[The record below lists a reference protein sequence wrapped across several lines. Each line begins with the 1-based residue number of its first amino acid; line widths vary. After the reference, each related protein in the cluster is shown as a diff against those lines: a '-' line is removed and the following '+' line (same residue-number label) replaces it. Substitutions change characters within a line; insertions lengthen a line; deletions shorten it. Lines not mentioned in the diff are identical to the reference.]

1 MCGIVGYTNSITNN
15 QDVIENMLKKITHR
29 GPDDQGYYQD
39 SCISLGMQRL
49 SIIDLNS
56 GKQPLFNEDKSLIL
70 IFNGEIYNYQ
80 NLRDKLISLGH
91 IFNTN
96 SDSEVIIH
104 GYEEYGND
112 VVNHL
117 IGMFAFAIYN
127 LHTNKLFLARD
138 IFGIKPLFY
147 TIINNQLVFASEI
160 KALFEYP
167 GVKKIFNEDCLASYL
182 AFQYNPLTE
191 TFYKG
196 IYQLLPSHYLEFND
210 AIKLTHYFKF
220 KYNINS
226 HLNEN
231 EAIKIIET
239 TMKDSI
245 TQHQLADVEMGSFLS
260 GGIDSSYLVANSQVK
275 KTFSVGFEDPQCNE
289 LPLAK
294 ELCKQLEIENYQK
307 TITKE
312 EFWQS
317 VPTILKILD
326 EPVADPS
333 IIPLYHVSK
342 LASQHVKVVLSGEGA
357 DELFGGY
364 NIYQTPLTLA
374 PTKIIPY
381 SIRKKIK
388 NILLNSN
395 CNFKGKQYLIRAG
408 QTIEERF
415 IGNAFIFQYD
425 ELKKLIKPQWHIYQP
440 QTLTNPYY
448 REVTKYDDITKMQY
462 IDLNFWLRGDI
473 LRKADHISMA
483 NSLEVRV
490 PYLDKEV
497 WLTSSILPTQFRV
510 NKKATKY
517 IFRKTA
523 EKSLPLKNSQRKK
536 LGFPVPINEWL
547 KEETYYKQIK
557 DMFNS
562 SIAQKYFNCNY
573 LNNLL
578 DNHFKGIHNNA
589 RKIWTVYI
597 FLTWYSYNF
606 NIIQHQ
612 PLSNNTNL

>member
-1 MCGIVGYTNSITNN
+1 MCGILGYTNCITNN
-15 QDVIENMLKKITHR
+15 QNVIENMLKKITHR

-39 SCISLGMQRL
+39 NHISLGMRRL
-49 SIIDLNS
+49 SIIDLNC
-56 GKQPLFNEDKSLIL
+56 GKQPIFNEDKSLIL
-70 IFNGEIYNYQ
+70 VFNGEIYNYQ
-80 NLRDKLISLGH
+80 NLKNKLLSLGH
-91 IFNTN
+91 IFTTN

-104 GYEEYGND
+104 GYEEYGNN

-117 IGMFAFAIYN
+117 RGMFAFAIYN
-127 LHTNKLFLARD
+127 LHTNSLYIARD

-147 TIINNQLVFASEI
+147 TIVNKQLIFASEI

-167 GVKKIFNEDCLASYL
+167 GIEKIFNEDCLASYL

-196 IYQLLPSHYLEFND
+196 IFQLLPAHYLEFND
-210 AIKLTHYFKF
+210 TLKLTHYFKL

-226 HLNEN
+226 HLSEN
-231 EAIKIIET
+231 KAIRLIET

-245 TQHQLADVEMGSFLS
+245 DKHQLADVEMGAFLS
-260 GGIDSSYLVANSQVK
+260 GGIDSSYLAANSQVK
-275 KTFSVGFEDPQCNE
+275 KTFSIGFENPQCNE
-289 LPLAK
+289 LPLVK
-294 ELCKQLEIENYQK
+294 EFSQQLKIENYQK

-333 IIPLYHVSK
+333 IIPLYHLSK

-374 PTKIIPY
+374 PTKIIPFY
-381 SIRKKIK
+381 IRKKIK
-388 NILLNSN
+388 NILLKSN
-395 CNFKGKQYLIRAG
+395 YNFKGKQYLIRAG
-408 QTIEERF
+408 QTVEERF
-415 IGNAFIFQYD
+415 IGNAFIFQNN
-425 ELKKLIKPQWHIYQP
+425 ELNKLIKPQHHIYQP
-440 QTLTNPYY
+440 QILTNPYY
-448 REVTKYDDITKMQY
+448 REVAQYDDITKMQY

-497 WLTSSILPTQFRV
+497 WLMSSTLPTRLRV

-523 EKSLPLKNSQRKK
+523 AKSLPPKNTKRKK

-547 KEETYYKQIK
+547 KEEQYYQQIK
-557 DMFNS
+557 ELFNGP
-562 SIAQKYFNCNY
+562 IAQKYFNCDY
-573 LNNLL
+573 LNELL
-578 DNHFKGIHNNA
+578 DNHFQNIHNNA

-597 FLTWYSYNF
+597 FIIWYHYNF
-606 NIIQHQ
+606 N
-612 PLSNNTNL
+612 

>member
-1 MCGIVGYTNSITNN
+1 MCGIIGYTNSITNN
-15 QDVIENMLKKITHR
+15 QNVIEKMLKKITHR
-29 GPDDQGYYQD
+29 APDDQGYYQD
-39 SCISLGMQRL
+39 SSISLGMRRL
-49 SIIDLNS
+49 SIIDLDH

-70 IFNGEIYNYQ
+70 VFNGEIYNYQ
-80 NLRDKLISLGH
+80 SLRNKLKSLGH
-91 IFNTN
+91 VFTSN

-112 VVNHL
+112 IVNHL
-117 IGMFAFAIYN
+117 RGMFAFAIYN
-127 LHTNKLFLARD
+127 LHTSTLFIARD

-147 TIINNQLVFASEI
+147 TIVNNQLVFASEI

-167 GVKKIFNEDCLASYL
+167 GVEKQFNEDCLASYL

-196 IYQLLPSHYLEFND
+196 IFQLLPAHYLEFND
-210 AIKLTHYFKF
+210 TLRLTHYFKF
-220 KYNINS
+220 KYNINHQLS
-226 HLNEN
+226 KN
-231 EAIKIIET
+231 EAIKNIET
-239 TMKDSI
+239 TLKDSI
-245 TQHQLADVEMGSFLS
+245 DHHQLADVEMGSFLS
-260 GGIDSSYLVANSQVK
+260 GGIDSSYLVVNSHVK
-275 KTFSVGFEDPQCNE
+275 KTFSVGFENPQCNE
-289 LPLAK
+289 LPLVN
-294 ELCKQLEIENYQK
+294 ELCQQLKINNYQK

-317 VPTILKILD
+317 IPVILKILD

-333 IIPLYHVSK
+333 IIPLYHLSK

-374 PTKIIPY
+374 PTKIIPFF
-381 SIRKKIK
+381 IRKRVKS
-388 NILLNSN
+388 ILLKTNYD
-395 CNFKGKQYLIRAG
+395 FKGKQYLIRAG
-408 QTIEERF
+408 QKIEERF
-415 IGNAFIFQYD
+415 IGNAFIFQND
-425 ELKKLIKPQWHIYQP
+425 EIKKLIKPQWHFYQP

-448 REVTKYDDITKMQY
+448 RDVAKYDDITKMQY

-497 WLTSSILPTQFRV
+497 WEISAVLPTSLRV

-517 IFRKTA
+517 AFRKTA
-523 EKSLPLKNSQRKK
+523 AKSLPLQNIKRKK

-547 KEETYYKQIK
+547 KEELYYQQIK
-557 DMFNS
+557 DLFNS
-562 SIAQKYFNCNY
+562 SIAQKYFNCDY

-578 DNHFKGIHNNA
+578 DNHYQGIHNNA

-597 FLTWYSYNF
+597 FLTWYYHNF
-606 NIIQHQ
+606 N
-612 PLSNNTNL
+612 